1 MPQIVAI
8 VNKVLRQS
16 GQQVWMR
23 GRIRGAKIIDWI
35 DDGKINDGPLGG
47 GKIAFR
53 QMQWTHFRYRNFKVW
68 SLDSDR

>member
-1 MPQIVAI
+1 MLIKNEAH
-8 VNKVLRQS
+8 
-16 GQQVWMR
+16 
-23 GRIRGAKIIDWI
+23 IRLFIDDRLIIDWI